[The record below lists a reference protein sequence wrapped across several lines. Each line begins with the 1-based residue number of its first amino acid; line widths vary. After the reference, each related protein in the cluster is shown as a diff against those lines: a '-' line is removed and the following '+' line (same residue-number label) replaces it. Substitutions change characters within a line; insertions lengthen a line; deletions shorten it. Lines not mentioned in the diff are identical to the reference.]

1 MLSALFKENVVTSSM
16 SFVVIIILLLLA
28 CATYGIFKTI
38 SHPAFITSF
47 LWFCILLIYQTV
59 DHGLYA
65 LSDKLYGVL
74 LLWNIGFC
82 FSSLAICYVRFPIFV
97 NWRYERYNSAM
108 KVLLPIFIISL
119 LIAIYG
125 LYIKGNYYNSDNI
138 FRGIRESSVLAME
151 GEDDFQYPMYVTFAM
166 AVVGQSVAVLISLL
180 YVGKK
185 KNLFVIIYACLVLLF
200 FVMRSNKYA
209 MAQLLLAFLA
219 ISSYN
224 NTLYKRKFFV
234 YLVCFLGLMLTVH
247 LLRAGDGYEFD
258 FVKFISVYFLAP
270 LPAFD
275 NVLNTHID
283 YISDFHGEYT
293 LRFIIPFLQTLGF
306 SVEGNPDPF
315 NLHNWTYTPLPV
327 NVYTIMFSYYVDW
340 GYWGIIVFSIL
351 LGTFW
356 GGIWKGMEKGY
367 KVALVIYSSFFYMLV
382 FQFFADFF
390 FQYFWVTFQTI
401 LFALFLFFSKN
412 TCKNRI

>member
-1 MLSALFKENVVTSSM
+1 
-16 SFVVIIILLLLA
+16 
-28 CATYGIFKTI
+28 
-38 SHPAFITSF
+38 
-47 LWFCILLIYQTV
+47 
-59 DHGLYA
+59 
-65 LSDKLYGVL
+65 
-74 LLWNIGFC
+74 
-82 FSSLAICYVRFPIFV
+82 
-97 NWRYERYNSAM
+97 
-108 KVLLPIFIISL
+108 
-119 LIAIYG
+119 
-125 LYIKGNYYNSDNI
+125 
-138 FRGIRESSVLAME
+138 
-151 GEDDFQYPMYVTFAM
+151 
-166 AVVGQSVAVLISLL
+166 
-180 YVGKK
+180 
-185 KNLFVIIYACLVLLF
+185 
-200 FVMRSNKYA
+200 MRSNKYA

-224 NTLYKRKFFV
+224 NTLSKRKFFV

-351 LGTFW
+351 LGTF
-356 GGIWKGMEKGY
+356 
-367 KVALVIYSSFFYMLV
+367 
-382 FQFFADFF
+382 
-390 FQYFWVTFQTI
+390 
-401 LFALFLFFSKN
+401 
-412 TCKNRI
+412 

>member
-65 LSDKLYGVL
+65 LSDKFYGVL

-151 GEDDFQYPMYVTFAM
+151 GEDDFQYPIYVTFAM

-185 KNLFVIIYACLVLLF
+185 KNLFT
-200 FVMRSNKYA
+200 RWRN
-209 MAQLLLAFLA
+209 
-219 ISSYN
+219 
-224 NTLYKRKFFV
+224 
-234 YLVCFLGLMLTVH
+234 
-247 LLRAGDGYEFD
+247 
-258 FVKFISVYFLAP
+258 
-270 LPAFD
+270 
-275 NVLNTHID
+275 
-283 YISDFHGEYT
+283 
-293 LRFIIPFLQTLGF
+293 
-306 SVEGNPDPF
+306 
-315 NLHNWTYTPLPV
+315 
-327 NVYTIMFSYYVDW
+327 
-340 GYWGIIVFSIL
+340 
-351 LGTFW
+351 
-356 GGIWKGMEKGY
+356 
-367 KVALVIYSSFFYMLV
+367 
-382 FQFFADFF
+382 
-390 FQYFWVTFQTI
+390 
-401 LFALFLFFSKN
+401 
-412 TCKNRI
+412 

>member
-1 MLSALFKENVVTSSM
+1 
-16 SFVVIIILLLLA
+16 
-28 CATYGIFKTI
+28 
-38 SHPAFITSF
+38 
-47 LWFCILLIYQTV
+47 
-59 DHGLYA
+59 
-65 LSDKLYGVL
+65 
-74 LLWNIGFC
+74 
-82 FSSLAICYVRFPIFV
+82 
-97 NWRYERYNSAM
+97 
-108 KVLLPIFIISL
+108 
-119 LIAIYG
+119 
-125 LYIKGNYYNSDNI
+125 
-138 FRGIRESSVLAME
+138 ME

-224 NTLYKRKFFV
+224 NTLSKRKFFV

-351 LGTFW
+351 LGTFL

>member
-1 MLSALFKENVVTSSM
+1 MLSVLFEENVLISSM
-16 SFVVIIILLLLA
+16 SFIVITILLLLA
-28 CATYGIFKTI
+28 CTTYKIFKRI

-59 DHGLYA
+59 DHGLYV
-65 LSDKLYGVL
+65 LSDKFYGVL

-97 NWRYERYNSAM
+97 NWRYDRYNSGM
-108 KVLLPIFIISL
+108 KILLPIFIISL
-119 LIAIYG
+119 IIAIYG

-151 GEDDFQYPMYVTFAM
+151 GEDNFQYPIYVTFAM

-185 KNLFVIIYACLVLLF
+185 KNLFVIIYACLVLVF

-209 MAQLLLAFLA
+209 MVQLLLAFLA
-219 ISSYN
+219 ISFYN
-224 NTLYKRKFFV
+224 NTICKRKFLI

-247 LLRAGDGYEFD
+247 LLRASDDYEFD

-275 NVLNTHID
+275 NVLNTHIN

-293 LRFIIPFLQTLGF
+293 LRFIIPFLQILGF

-340 GYWGIIVFSIL
+340 GYWGIVIFSIL

-356 GGIWKGMEKGY
+356 GGFGKEWKKDI
-367 KVALVIYSSFFYMLV
+367 KSH
-382 FQFFADFF
+382 
-390 FQYFWVTFQTI
+390 
-401 LFALFLFFSKN
+401 
-412 TCKNRI
+412 

>member
-1 MLSALFKENVVTSSM
+1 M
-16 SFVVIIILLLLA
+16 
-28 CATYGIFKTI
+28 
-38 SHPAFITSF
+38 
-47 LWFCILLIYQTV
+47 WFCILLIYQTV

-125 LYIKGNYYNSDNI
+125 LYIKGNYYNYDNI

-185 KNLFVIIYACLVLLF
+185 KKSICYYICMFSFIV

-209 MAQLLLAFLA
+209 MAQLLLAFWLFHL
-219 ISSYN
+219 IIIRF
-224 NTLYKRKFFV
+224 LKRKFFV

-390 FQYFWVTFQTI
+390 FNTFG
-401 LFALFLFFSKN
+401 
-412 TCKNRI
+412 

>member
-1 MLSALFKENVVTSSM
+1 M
-16 SFVVIIILLLLA
+16 
-28 CATYGIFKTI
+28 
-38 SHPAFITSF
+38 
-47 LWFCILLIYQTV
+47 WFCILLIYQTV
-59 DHGLYA
+59 DHGLYV
-65 LSDKLYGVL
+65 LSDKFYGVL

-82 FSSLAICYVRFPIFV
+82 FSSLAICYVRFPVFV
-97 NWRYERYNSAM
+97 NWRYDRYNSGM
-108 KVLLPIFIISL
+108 KILLPIFIISL
-119 LIAIYG
+119 IIAIYG
-125 LYIKGNYYNSDNI
+125 LYIKGNFYNSDNI

-151 GEDDFQYPMYVTFAM
+151 GEDDFQYPIYVTFAM

-185 KNLFVIIYACLVLLF
+185 KNLFVVIYACLVLVF

-209 MAQLLLAFLA
+209 MVQLLLAFLA
-219 ISSYN
+219 ISFYN
-224 NTLYKRKFFV
+224 NTISKRKFLI

-247 LLRAGDGYEFD
+247 LLRASDDYEFD

-275 NVLNTHID
+275 NVLNTHIN

-293 LRFIIPFLQTLGF
+293 LRFIIPFLQILGF

-340 GYWGIIVFSIL
+340 GYWGIVIFSIL

-367 KVALVIYSSFFYMLV
+367 KVALIIYSSFFYMLV

-390 FQYFWVTFQTI
+390 FQYFLVTFQTI
-401 LFALFLFFSKN
+401 LFALFLFFSN
-412 TCKNRI
+412 HTCKCRV